1 MTTELKAATAEPSP
15 WEQATLFINGTKVE
29 WGAELVLFRGQESEV
44 TVEAP
49 PAIARELNLGL
60 AGNGGLEPVASPE
73 FGAWLAPVNG
83 KFHWKIKPDA
93 GKSGRI
99 SLVFFSREVV
109 ESWEHR
115 SLVISSNLADEADV
129 KIDGV
134 AVPPGGNWFFR
145 GTAQTVTLTP
155 KPNSPL
161 AGIPVTLTCAIK
173 SGLGTSD
180 VVSAPPFGRE
190 QTTYS
195 WAVTGATRSGTFQLA
210 VAGKGM
216 TTPITLAVSK
226 LLSSNLADEVE
237 VKIGGQSVPASG
249 NVFIRG
255 QAQEVTLIPKPGSPI
270 AGHNITLTY
279 KVLQGLFQ
287 GDIRSA
293 PPFGGGGV
301 TNWKWQLTGYTRSG
315 TFEISVVGQGMSTPI
330 KIAISKLLSNNLA
343 DEADVKIDGVAVPA
357 GGNWF
362 YRGKPQ
368 TVTLTPKPNSPL
380 AGLPV
385 TLTCAIKSGLD
396 IANVVSAPAFGS
408 EPTTHSW
415 AVTGN
420 TKSGTFQLA
429 LSGKG
434 MTTPITLAVSKLL
447 SSNLA
452 DEADVKIAGAAVPT
466 EGNWFYR
473 DHGRI
478 VTLTPKPNSPLDGLP
493 VTLTWEIKS
502 GLSAGS
508 VVSVPAFGSEQTTYS
523 WAVLGRVH
531 SGTFQ
536 LALVGKGMTTPI
548 TLTVSKLVSG
558 DLRDEVEVKIDGQSV
573 PDSGN
578 VFIKG
583 QAQEVTLVP
592 KRGSPIAG
600 HNITLTCQLLQG
612 LSQGDIQSAP
622 PFGGI
627 GGPNWRWQVTGYNR
641 SGTFQISVVGA
652 GGVINPLKIAVSKL
666 I

>member
-134 AVPPGGNWFFR
+134 AVPSGGNWFFR

-195 WAVTGATRSGTFQLA
+195 WAVTGATRSGTFQLSL
-210 VAGKGM
+210 AGKGM

-226 LLSSNLADEVE
+226 LLSRNLVDEAD
-237 VKIGGQSVPASG
+237 VKIGGVAVPAGG
-249 NVFIRG
+249 NWFYRDK
-255 QAQEVTLIPKPGSPI
+255 AQTVTLTPKSNSPL
-270 AGHNITLTY
+270 AGLPVTLTCAI
-279 KVLQGLFQ
+279 KSGL
-287 GDIRSA
+287 GVADVVSA
-293 PPFGGGGV
+293 PAFGSERTTYSWAV
-301 TNWKWQLTGYTRSG
+301 TGKTRSG
-315 TFEISVVGQGMSTPI
+315 TFQLALTGKGMTTPI
-330 KIAISKLLSNNLA
+330 TLAVSKLLSNNLA
-343 DEADVKIDGVAVPA
+343 DEADVKIGGVAVPA

-452 DEADVKIAGAAVPT
+452 DEADVKIAGAAVPA